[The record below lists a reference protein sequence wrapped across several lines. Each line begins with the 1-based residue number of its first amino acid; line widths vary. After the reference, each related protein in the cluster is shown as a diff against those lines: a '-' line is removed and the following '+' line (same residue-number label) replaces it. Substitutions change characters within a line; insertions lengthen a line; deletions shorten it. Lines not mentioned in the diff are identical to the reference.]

1 MPGVVTWFRVYAAA
15 MAVMYVLVVAAGV
28 FFALA
33 PAEWLEA
40 EEGENIVLGII
51 FIGVG
56 LPCAA
61 LYAAGLFLPPRPWVW
76 VYDLVLIA
84 IGFGSCCILPAS
96 VALLVFW
103 IRPETKA
110 YFNRL

>member
-1 MPGVVTWFRVYAAA
+1 MPPVLTWFRVYSGA
-15 MAVMYVLVVAAGV
+15 M
-28 FFALA
+28 
-33 PAEWLEA
+33 
-40 EEGENIVLGII
+40 
-51 FIGVG
+51 
-56 LPCAA
+56 AA
-61 LYAAGLFLPPRPWVW
+61 LYALVVVLGIFFAVAPAAWLEMEPGENYVIAIICIAVGIPFVAAFLAPFFLAPRPWVW

-103 IRPETKA
+103 IRPDVKA